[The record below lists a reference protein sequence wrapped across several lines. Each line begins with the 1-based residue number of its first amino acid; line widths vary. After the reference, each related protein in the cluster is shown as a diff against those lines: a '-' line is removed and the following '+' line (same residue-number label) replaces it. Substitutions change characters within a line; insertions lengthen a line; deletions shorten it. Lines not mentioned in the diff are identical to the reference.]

1 MNKDRRNILKA
12 ALGVACV
19 PLTPSQ
25 PEGPFYP
32 IHEQL
37 EKDFDMT
44 TMNGLKVAK
53 GEKVYIGGTV
63 VDENCNPVAGALVD
77 LWQAC
82 HSGKYLH
89 DDDPNPAELDPN
101 FQYWAKLK
109 TDNAGL
115 WRVKTIIPGAYPASA
130 TWTRPPHIHFK
141 ISKKGFHILTTQM
154 YFDDPRFADLNA
166 KDPLLQNV
174 SLEEQK
180 RVLVKFEN
188 GVGRFNIGIQSVQT
202 GS

>member
-53 GEKVYIGGTV
+53 GEKVYIRGTV

-115 WRVKTIIPGAYPASA
+115 WRVKTIIPGA
-130 TWTRPPHIHFK
+130 
-141 ISKKGFHILTTQM
+141 
-154 YFDDPRFADLNA
+154 
-166 KDPLLQNV
+166 
-174 SLEEQK
+174 
-180 RVLVKFEN
+180 
-188 GVGRFNIGIQSVQT
+188 
-202 GS
+202 